1 MKPSFT
7 VYAKQVRSNCRTLAA
22 ALIGHGFSLAT
33 DGTDNHLVLWN
44 LRPQGVTGSKMQKV
58 CDAVGITLNKNSI
71 FGDKSAMTPGGVRIG
86 TPAMTTR
93 GLKDADFTTIANL
106 LKRCCDIAVECQAT
120 AGTKKLKDFVVALD
134 AHAAVV
140 PLRDEVCAL
149 ATSFPMPGFDVSTMK
164 YNDPATVAA
173 IVHGAH

>member
-1 MKPSFT
+1 MKPRFT
-7 VYAKQVRSNCRTLAA
+7 EYAKQVRSNCRTLAA
-22 ALIGHGFSLAT
+22 ALIEHGFTLAT
-33 DGTDNHLVLWN
+33 DGTDNHLILWN

-93 GLKDADFTTIANL
+93 GLKDSDFTAIAGM
-106 LKRCCDIAVECQAT
+106 LKRCCDIAVECQTT
-120 AGTKKLKDFVVALD
+120 AGTKKLKDFVVALN
-134 AHAAVV
+134 AHAGVV

-149 ATSFPMPGFDVSTMK
+149 ATSFPMPGFDVATMK
-164 YNDPATVAA
+164 YNDPATVGS